1 MKRNSVG
8 RLNSAG
14 AITLLLLSGI
24 AGCAIQADPPVRTSQ
39 SLSQTRNQET
49 SQSTQPSVSAQE
61 DVWPE
66 GE

>member
-8 RLNSAG
+8 RLSSVG
-14 AITLLLLSGI
+14 AITLLVLLGI
-24 AGCAIQADPPVRTSQ
+24 AGCAIQADPPVRASQ
-39 SLSQTRNQET
+39 SLSQARNQET
-49 SQSTQPSVSAQE
+49 SQSTQLSVSAQE